1 MSQFPLCGSAITAP
15 LPSASAASRF
25 STPVIDA
32 ATLPLTSLWSID
44 GIRNVSC
51 QYRAYE
57 RIARRVSSSSS
68 MSSACGTTRARL
80 ARSCRT
86 RPPPRR
92 TARSAPREKSPPPS
106 PDGNQLASRHPAA

>member
-1 MSQFPLCGSAITAP
+1 MSQLPLCGSAITAP

-32 ATLPLTSLWSID
+32 ATLPLTPLWSIT
-44 GIRNVSC
+44 GSRKVSC

-57 RIARRVSSSSS
+57 RIARRVSSSISTG
-68 MSSACGTTRARL
+68 SACGTTRARL

-86 RPPPRR
+86 PSPSRR
-92 TARSAPREKSPPPS
+92 TARSAPSEKTVPPNPAGS
-106 PDGNQLASRHPAA
+106 QPASRQPAA